1 MELQSACH
9 SFHAPKFKFPNHRRF
24 PFQSNLKPPITNPTL
39 RTRNPRLQHVSK
51 WSCTPEVKKI
61 VCASGSNS
69 NPISVGVE
77 PFRGKSGSVSFHG
90 LTHQLV
96 EENKLMSAPFQEE
109 KGSLLWVLAPVA
121 LICSL
126 IVPQF
131 FFSNA
136 IEAFF
141 KDETLIGSLLGLI
154 RCFIDVIAMRD
165 FKFQP
170 FVSLV
175 SSNFRRQIVSS
186 FSFEVMFYIGLGMF
200 LLVTDHVQRPYLQFS
215 AKRWGL
221 ITGLKG
227 YLTSAFLSMGFKVIA
242 PLIAVYVTWPVLGFP
257 TLVAVAPFLAGCA
270 AQFAFEMALEK
281 RQSSCWPL
289 VPIIF
294 EVYRLYQLTRATQ
307 FIQHFL
313 LLMKDS
319 PRTPEMFE
327 RGGALIGMIGTFQ
340 ALAVV
345 CLWSLMTFLLRL
357 FPSRPVAENY

>member
-1 MELQSACH
+1 MELQSVCLGSH
-9 SFHAPKFKFPNHRRF
+9 VPNFKLPDHRHF
-24 PFQSNLKPPITNPTL
+24 LFQYNLKAPATHVGLSNGNYGL
-39 RTRNPRLQHVSK
+39 RHVSK
-51 WSCTPEVKKI
+51 WCLMPEGKMFDKEFILWRLSKGRI
-61 VCASGSNS
+61 VCASGSDPNS
-69 NPISVGVE
+69 NLKPNGKGKSGEALSRYGGVE

-90 LTHQLV
+90 LTHRLV
-96 EENKLMSAPFQEE
+96 EESKLTSAPFEEE
-109 KGSLLWVLAPVA
+109 KGSFLWVLAPVA
-121 LICSL
+121 LISSL
-126 IVPQF
+126 IAPQF

-141 KDETLIGSLLGLI
+141 KDETLIEL
-154 RCFIDVIAMRD
+154 
-165 FKFQP
+165 
-170 FVSLV
+170 
-175 SSNFRRQIVSS
+175 VSS
-186 FSFEVMFYIGLGMF
+186 FSFEVMFYVGLGMF

-221 ITGLKG
+221 ITGLRG
-227 YLTSAFLSMGFKVIA
+227 YLTSSLLSTSFKIIA

-257 TLVAVAPFLAGCA
+257 MLVAVAPFLAGCA
-270 AQFAFEMALEK
+270 VQLAFETILEK

-340 ALAVV
+340 ALGVV

-357 FPSRPVAENY
+357 FPSRPVSENY